1 MELEALNCDV
11 PSPRYVAMSSL
22 FFLLLKSKA
31 LISILSMLATIWVYA
46 QFFGWPF
53 AAGFVILLAVHE
65 MGHYLAAKQRG
76 LSVGLPAFI
85 PFVGAMIN
93 LRETPHNAETEAY
106 VAYAG
111 PFIGTLGA
119 FACYFYGRNTGQEL
133 YIALAYS
140 GFMLNLFNL
149 IPVSPLDGGRITQ
162 VLSPRIWLLGLP
174 LLVALFY
181 YHPSPLLLMIAVM
194 ALPNLRAAW
203 NYNPNAPENIA
214 YRDVSFAVRVK
225 YGVLYLGLA
234 AVLAMMA
241 YSVHAS
247 LSLAR

>member
-1 MELEALNCDV
+1 
-11 PSPRYVAMSSL
+11 MSSL
-22 FFLLLKSKA
+22 LYILIILLKSKA
-31 LISILSMLATIWVYA
+31 LLSLLTMLATIWVYA

-53 AAGFVILLAVHE
+53 AVGFVVLLAVHE
-65 MGHYLAAKQRG
+65 MGHYVAARQRG
-76 LSVGLPAFI
+76 LNVGLPAFI

-111 PFIGTLGA
+111 PFIGSFGA
-119 FACYFYGRNTGQEL
+119 FACYFWGRHTGQEM
-133 YIALAYS
+133 YVALAYT

-174 LLVALFY
+174 LLVGLFL
-181 YHPSPLLLMIAVM
+181 YHPSPLLLLIAVM

-203 NYNPNAPENIA
+203 NYDPNAPENLA
-214 YRDVSFAVRVK
+214 YRDVPFSVRFE

-234 AVLAMMA
+234 AVLALMA

-247 LSLAR
+247 LSMAG

>member
-1 MELEALNCDV
+1 MTT
-11 PSPRYVAMSSL
+11 L

-31 LISILSMLATIWVYA
+31 LISILSMLLTIWVYA

-53 AAGFVILLAVHE
+53 AAGFVILLGIHE
-65 MGHYLAAKQRG
+65 MGHYIAARQRG
-76 LSVGLPAFI
+76 LNVSLPAFI

-119 FACYFYGRNTGQEL
+119 FACYFYGRATGQEL
-133 YIALAYS
+133 YLALAYS

-149 IPVSPLDGGRITQ
+149 IPISPLDGGRITQ
-162 VLSPRIWLLGLP
+162 VLTPRIWLLGLP
-174 LLVALFY
+174 LLILLFL
-181 YHPSPLLLMIAVM
+181 YHPSPLLLLIAAM

-203 NYNPNAPENIA
+203 NYNPGAPENIA
-214 YRDVSFAVRVK
+214 YRDVPLAVRIQ

-234 AVLAMMA
+234 AILAMMA
-241 YSVHAS
+241 FSVHTG
-247 LSLAR
+247 LTLAR